1 MEINYIISIMINRY
15 FVKQYCAL
23 ISSPIH
29 FKRLFFGK
37 QELFSFLTKAV
48 IYLNKICNYE
58 SYNASYQN
66 KDEEVL
72 ISKYRL

>member
-1 MEINYIISIMINRY
+1 MEINHIINIMINRY
-15 FVKQYCAL
+15 FIEQYCGL

-29 FKRLFFGK
+29 LKWVFFGK
-37 QELFSFLTKAV
+37 QELFSFFTKVV

>member
-1 MEINYIISIMINRY
+1 MINRY
-15 FVKQYCAL
+15 IAEQYYGL
-23 ISSPIH
+23 ISSPIK
-29 FKRLFFGK
+29 FRWLFFGK
-37 QELFSFLTKAV
+37 QELFSFLTKVV
-48 IYLNKICNYE
+48 IYLDKICNYE